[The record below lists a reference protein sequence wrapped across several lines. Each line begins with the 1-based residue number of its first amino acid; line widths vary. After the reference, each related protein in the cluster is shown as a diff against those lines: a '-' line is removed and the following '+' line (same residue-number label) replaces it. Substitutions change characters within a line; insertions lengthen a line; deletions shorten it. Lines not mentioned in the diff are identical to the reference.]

1 MEVIEMRQGEPLPRA
16 KPVREQAPTPEP
28 SEDEGER
35 FRTVPERLREDPGEL
50 EIESTEDRAER
61 QTLSVRLG
69 RYKDAFPR
77 ETEGFKLSR
86 KHLARK
92 SLAALR
98 ELADDV
104 RHQVGTRRTGE
115 QMKGLFLAGVN
126 VAEIA
131 LPMVGMEVQGLTN
144 IISQNDDILKT
155 VDEIAIARDAAVYVA
170 PEMRLAGAVL
180 QIILA
185 LDTHNRAKNGPVQ
198 EPTPVARERA
208 AAQQWQRADNVAA
221 PPAEFDDL

>member
-1 MEVIEMRQGEPLPRA
+1 MEIIEMPHGEPLPR
-16 KPVREQAPTPEP
+16 VRERAPTPEP
-28 SEDEGER
+28 VSEEDEGH

-69 RYKDAFPR
+69 RYRDAFPR

-104 RHQVGTRRTGE
+104 KHQVGTRRTGE
-115 QMKGLFLAGVN
+115 QMTAMFLAGVN
-126 VAEIA
+126 MAEIA

-144 IISQNDDILKT
+144 IISQNGDILKT
-155 VDEIAIARDAAVYVA
+155 VDEIAISRDAAVYIA

-180 QIILA
+180 QICLA
-185 LDTHNRAKNGPVQ
+185 LDGHNRAKNGSAQ
-198 EPTPVARERA
+198 EQQTPVARERA
-208 AAQQWQRADNVAA
+208 AEAHWQRADNVAA
-221 PPAEFDDL
+221 APPAEFADL